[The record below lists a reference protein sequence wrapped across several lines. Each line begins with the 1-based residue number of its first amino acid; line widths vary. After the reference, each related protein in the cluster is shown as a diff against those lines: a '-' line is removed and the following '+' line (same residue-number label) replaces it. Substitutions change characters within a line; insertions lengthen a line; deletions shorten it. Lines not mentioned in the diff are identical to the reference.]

1 MYLLGLEDKYIFI
14 DNIPEKV
21 HRPTCVGDCVI
32 MNIQRPELGR
42 GGKDIYELSTLHGSE
57 LEWMT
62 LSDKITNQRFDTV
75 SMLIPDELTNCE
87 E

>member
-1 MYLLGLEDKYIFI
+1 MMTFISKKGPPLPVSCGYPSLVTSQDGQEVYVVGCKED
-14 DNIPEKV
+14 
-21 HRPTCVGDCVI
+21 
-32 MNIQRPELGR
+32 GR